1 MHASTMHAWG
11 NVAPP
16 FPPHVFS
23 SAGCLTKFLKK
34 AVRLLALPLRMFA
47 VWAAFL
53 VVLWVSRGAAGGY
66 PAFVLAV
73 GAALA
78 LWWRWSRPRSVPAR
92 AWHALAMVVALAP
105 LAYVLVPLAS
115 STLAPLPANAA
126 VQMWP
131 TGAGRSVAVYHTAA
145 DPATRRN
152 LAMVF
157 VHGGP
162 GGYIRDFDR
171 DFFASFAKAGF
182 DVVLYDQFGAG
193 YSPLGEAGSYTHEK
207 SIDDLAAVLARL
219 KQPVVLVGQSYG
231 ATLVTSALAREDV
244 RKRVGFV
251 VLTDPGKIP
260 GAGFERGKTMTAKST
275 TAPDATLTPTFATGA
290 KLVAPRALLAA
301 FLPPGQR
308 LAPQEEIINHYT
320 PDVQRAL
327 VSSAFCKGDTAL
339 LDAFV
344 PLRFN
349 LLANAAISR
358 DARSAATPNLQQLTA
373 PVLLLLGECSYIPRG
388 RAMQYFDVYQVARSH
403 LIAGVGHVV
412 WGNANGQ
419 QLTRDAIVNFVDK
432 VPGALPNEP
441 TRASAA
447 KFAESGR

>member
-1 MHASTMHAWG
+1 MKM
-11 NVAPP
+11 
-16 FPPHVFS
+16 
-23 SAGCLTKFLKK
+23 FLKR
-34 AVRLLALPLRMFA
+34 ALRLLGLPLCMFA
-47 VWAAFL
+47 VWLAFL
-53 VVLWVSRGAAGGY
+53 VVLWASRGAAGGY
-66 PAFVLAV
+66 PAFVLAI

-78 LWWRWSRPRSVPAR
+78 LWWRWSRPRSRRAR
-92 AWHALAMVVALAP
+92 VWHALAMVVALAP
-105 LAYVLVPLAS
+105 LAYVLVPLAP

-131 TGAGRSVAVYHTAA
+131 TGAGRSVAVYHTQA
-145 DPATRRN
+145 DAATRRN
-152 LAMVF
+152 LALVF

-193 YSPLGEAGSYTHEK
+193 YSPLGEPSTYTHEK
-207 SIDDLAAVLARL
+207 SIDDLAAVMARVG
-219 KQPVVLVGQSYG
+219 KPVVLVGQSYG

-244 RKRVGFV
+244 RKRVAFV
-251 VLTDPGKIP
+251 VLTDPGKVP
-260 GAGFERGKTMTAKST
+260 GAGFERGKAMNAKST
-275 TAPDATLTPTFATGA
+275 KAPDATQAPTAATMA

-301 FLPPGQR
+301 FLPAGQR
-308 LAPQEEIINHYT
+308 LAPQEEMINHYT

-339 LDAFV
+339 LDAFA

-358 DARSAATPNLQQLTA
+358 DARAAATPNLQQLAA

-388 RAMQYFDVYQVARSH
+388 RAMQYFDVYRVDRAH

-412 WGNANGQ
+412 WGNARGQ
-419 QLTRDAIVNFVDK
+419 QQARDAIIHFVDK
-432 VPGALPNEP
+432 QPGALPNEP
-441 TRASAA
+441 TKATAA
-447 KFAESGR
+447 GFAESGR